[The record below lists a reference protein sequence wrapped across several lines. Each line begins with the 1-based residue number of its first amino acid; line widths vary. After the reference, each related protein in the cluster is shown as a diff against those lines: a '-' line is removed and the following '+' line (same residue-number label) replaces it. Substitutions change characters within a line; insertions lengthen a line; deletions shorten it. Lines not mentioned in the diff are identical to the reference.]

1 MISILLTVK
10 ELELLLGPDRAF
22 AAGVR
27 EKLQAKLDASLKFKA
42 ELLADMAGPEYN
54 GGGCS
59 IHSLGLYAVGL
70 WDRAVA
76 YGDWQMATSEE
87 EALQMAEEE
96 LGMTGPGDVDG
107 RAELVIVPR
116 TPEIKP

>member
-54 GGGCS
+54 GAGGPGDFS
-59 IHSLGLYAVGL
+59 LYAVGL

-87 EALQMAEEE
+87 EALQQAEEE